1 MTHEQIIEA
10 LTADE
15 ANFTSIEQIRYAN
28 RQLGHHFF
36 DTDTLRFFRSR
47 NGSTVY
53 GGQYFITSE
62 QDHDYGG
69 SIGAA
74 WDGERRYTVRRANA
88 DGSIETVGH
97 FGQYGSRSG
106 AAAAAARLAGEV
118 L

>member
-15 ANFTSIEQIRYAN
+15 ANFASIGQIKQAN

-36 DTDTLRFFRSR
+36 DKDTLRFFHSR

-53 GGQYFITSE
+53 GGRYFVTSE
-62 QDHDYGG
+62 QDEGFG
-69 SIGAA
+69 QLGAA
-74 WDGERRYTVRRANA
+74 WGGERRYTVRRANA
-88 DGSIETVGH
+88 DGSIDTVGE

-118 L
+118 R